1 MKRIGDNA
9 QLSSN
14 KYFPHTDVASKFHF
28 FTQNIKKNWLIPGF
42 QLAHEMNLQ
51 HLVTPANTKR
61 LIIPKD
67 SRLAKHGTLKHQSL

>member
-1 MKRIGDNA
+1 M
-9 QLSSN
+9 LSSVAIN
-14 KYFPHTDVASKFHF
+14 TFHTQMWPLNSIFSHK
-28 FTQNIKKNWLIPGF
+28 TLKKNWLIPGF

-67 SRLAKHGTLKHQSL
+67 SRLTKHGTLKHQSL